1 MSRISSFFKRSKA
14 RFAEMREEGFTM
26 IEIAVAV
33 GIILIL
39 SVAGI
44 IGYGV
49 IQGNSETAALES
61 AAQQGVTAVL
71 AYSADGSPVSA
82 AIAEAQDDLSVGDIT
97 VVITPDD
104 ADAPTE
110 ITVVASG
117 YDGKS
122 ATRTAE
128 VD

>member
-49 IQGNSETAALES
+49 IQGNSEQAALES

-71 AYSADGSPVSA
+71 AYSADGSS
-82 AIAEAQDDLSVGDIT
+82 I
-97 VVITPDD
+97 
-104 ADAPTE
+104 ADAITEAEGDLTTDDVTVTIDDSVAGE
-110 ITVVASG
+110 ITVLAEG
-117 YDGKS
+117 YDGKT